1 MPRALGWLALADFL
15 ERVRRRSFLIAALAM
30 VVVATLYLPAR
41 DAPYITM
48 TIGPDTRGIYDSAWI
63 GAVTACLSSLMFSL
77 AAFYLVRGSV
87 ERDEK
92 TGFGQILA
100 ATPVTKIEYVLGK
113 TVSNFCYLAALT
125 GLIAL
130 SGAAVQLVR
139 GEYLAVD
146 PIQLLLPTLVIVW
159 PTMLLVAA
167 VAVLFECVPLL
178 KGGLGSVAYFAL
190 YLYAVAGLTV
200 GNSVYERKPD
210 PLGVGFALREMSLA
224 GSGTAGAGANP
235 EPNIGVNTAPANI
248 RTFDFAGIGWDT
260 ETLLARLAW
269 ASAALVAVLAAA
281 LFFSRFDPSRR
292 PAVPA
297 SGVVPTGFQS
307 WLPGSWGR
315 NKNRSAE
322 ATQARAPDPAPGTVD
337 ASSLAPLDGR
347 SAKGRFAPLVVAELK
362 LMLKGRS
369 RLWYAGAL
377 GIVAA
382 GLIVSPEDAR
392 AVVLPIAWLWPLLL
406 WSSLGCRENRFGTAE
421 IVFSAP
427 RVRTRGTL
435 AALSAGAVV
444 ALLTASGVAS
454 NLALSGET
462 SGLFALVAGALF
474 VPALAVACGVLSG
487 GSTLFEGV
495 YLPLWYLGPLNKV
508 AALDFAATSGPG
520 HPLAYLALAAA
531 LVATALALRRGG

>member
-1 MPRALGWLALADFL
+1 
-15 ERVRRRSFLIAALAM
+15 
-30 VVVATLYLPAR
+30 
-41 DAPYITM
+41 
-48 TIGPDTRGIYDSAWI
+48 
-63 GAVTACLSSLMFSL
+63 
-77 AAFYLVRGSV
+77 
-87 ERDEK
+87 
-92 TGFGQILA
+92 
-100 ATPVTKIEYVLGK
+100 
-113 TVSNFCYLAALT
+113 
-125 GLIAL
+125 
-130 SGAAVQLVR
+130 
-139 GEYLAVD
+139 
-146 PIQLLLPTLVIVW
+146 
-159 PTMLLVAA
+159 
-167 VAVLFECVPLL
+167 VPLL

-235 EPNIGVNTAPANI
+235 EPNIGVHTAPANI
-248 RTFDFAGIGWDT
+248 STFDFAGIGWDT

-269 ASAALVAVLAAA
+269 ASAALIAVLAAA

-307 WLPGSWGR
+307 WLPGSLGR
-315 NKNRSAE
+315 NKDRSAE

-382 GLIVSPEDAR
+382 GLVVSPEDAR

-406 WSSLGCRENRFGTAE
+406 WSSLGCRENRFGPTG
-421 IVFSAP
+421 P
-427 RVRTRGTL
+427 H
-435 AALSAGAVV
+435 
-444 ALLTASGVAS
+444 
-454 NLALSGET
+454 
-462 SGLFALVAGALF
+462 
-474 VPALAVACGVLSG
+474 
-487 GSTLFEGV
+487 EG
-495 YLPLWYLGPLNKV
+495 
-508 AALDFAATSGPG
+508 DSRR
-520 HPLAYLALAAA
+520 
-531 LVATALALRRGG
+531 ALRRICRRPPDGERRGLEPRPLRRDIRALCPRRRRLVRSCPGGRLRRIERR

>member
-41 DAPYITM
+41 GAPYITM

-92 TGFGQILA
+92 SGFGQILA

-130 SGAAVQLVR
+130 SGTAVQLVR
-139 GEYLAVD
+139 GEDLAVD

-269 ASAALVAVLAAA
+269 ASAALVAVLAA
-281 LFFSRFDPSRR
+281 LFSPASTRPVGPRLRAGWSPRASSRGYPARGGGTRTGPPKQRRRVRLTPRREPWTLPPSPPSTGGLRRAASRR
-292 PAVPA
+292 
-297 SGVVPTGFQS
+297 
-307 WLPGSWGR
+307 
-315 NKNRSAE
+315 
-322 ATQARAPDPAPGTVD
+322 
-337 ASSLAPLDGR
+337 
-347 SAKGRFAPLVVAELK
+347 
-362 LMLKGRS
+362 
-369 RLWYAGAL
+369 
-377 GIVAA
+377 
-382 GLIVSPEDAR
+382 
-392 AVVLPIAWLWPLLL
+392 
-406 WSSLGCRENRFGTAE
+406 WSSPSSSSC
-421 IVFSAP
+421 
-427 RVRTRGTL
+427 
-435 AALSAGAVV
+435 
-444 ALLTASGVAS
+444 
-454 NLALSGET
+454 
-462 SGLFALVAGALF
+462 
-474 VPALAVACGVLSG
+474 
-487 GSTLFEGV
+487 
-495 YLPLWYLGPLNKV
+495 
-508 AALDFAATSGPG
+508 
-520 HPLAYLALAAA
+520 
-531 LVATALALRRGG
+531 